1 MKKVALSVCYDT
13 KNYGSQ
19 LQVLATIEK
28 IKELGYEPEII
39 KYNKKI
45 SIRFILQTLPRFLNS
60 YFVRSKLKGIK
71 RQKALKKHP
80 EILKNVNIRNER
92 FDRYI
97 KEKYSEMLKIY
108 NGWNELVYKAN
119 NDYEIFLCGSDQLW
133 LPANLGSHFY
143 TLEYVTSNKNKIA
156 YATSFGVSQI
166 PWYQK
171 RRTRKYLNDF
181 THLSCRE
188 EKGKQIIKELTNK
201 DIPVVLDPTLLLTK
215 DEWDEIIQ
223 NKKVINE
230 KYIMCYFLGENVEH
244 RRIAEELSKKTG
256 YKIVT
261 IPFLD
266 EYVEYDRK
274 FGNYRLFDIDIY
286 DFVNLIRNSEYV
298 LTDSFHGSI
307 FSILNHKKFMVL
319 NRFSNNSKNSRNS
332 RIDNLCAMLGLND
345 RRYNGKIDCIMND
358 IDYIAVDMCLEKIR
372 NNSKEYLKNALEG
385 IKENEKI

>member
-28 IKELGYEPEII
+28 IKELGYKPEII

-45 SIRFILQTLPRFLNS
+45 SIKFILQTLPRFLNS
-60 YFVRSKLKGIK
+60 YFVKSKLKGIK
-71 RQKALKKHP
+71 KQKALEKHL

-92 FDRYI
+92 FDKYI
-97 KEKYSEMLKIY
+97 KEKYSKILKSY
-108 NGWNELVYKAN
+108 DGWNELITKAN

-171 RRTRKYLNDF
+171 RRTKKYLNDF
-181 THLSCRE
+181 SYLSCRE
-188 EKGKQIIKELTNK
+188 EKGKQIIKELTDK
-201 DIPVVLDPTLLLTK
+201 DVPVVADPTLLLTK
-215 DEWDEIIQ
+215 EEWDKIIP
-223 NKKVINE
+223 NKEVINE
-230 KYIMCYFLGENVEH
+230 KYIMCYLLGENVEH
-244 RRIAEELSKKTG
+244 RKIAEKLAEKTG

-266 EYVEYDRK
+266 DYVEYDK
-274 FGNYRLFDIDIY
+274 EFGNYKLFDIDTY
-286 DFVNLIRNSEYV
+286 DFVNLIRNAEYV

-307 FSILNHKKFMVL
+307 FSILNHKKFIVL
-319 NRFSNNSKNSRNS
+319 NRFLDNSKNSRNS
-332 RIDNLCAMLGLND
+332 RIDNLCSMLELDD
-345 RRYNGKIDCIMND
+345 RRYKNNIDIIFDD
-358 IDYIAVDMCLEKIR
+358 IDYNRVDKYLEKIR
-372 NNSKEYLKNALEG
+372 KSSKEYLGNALRG
-385 IKENEKI
+385 KIK